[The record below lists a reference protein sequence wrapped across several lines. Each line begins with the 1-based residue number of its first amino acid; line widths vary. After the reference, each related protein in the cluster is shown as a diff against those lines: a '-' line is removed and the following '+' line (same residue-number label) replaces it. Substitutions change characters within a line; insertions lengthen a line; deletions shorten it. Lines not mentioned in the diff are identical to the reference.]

1 MPLAPEGGLT
11 LDGTHGI
18 LNGIGYELHP
28 EFVCG
33 CCVVMNE
40 GEKSNQECI
49 DRPCYTTSQRA
60 ALSKGMLTA
69 YTIIPQHQQMMMR

>member
-28 EFVCG
+28 EFCLRLLCG
-33 CCVVMNE
+33 YE
-40 GEKSNQECI
+40 
-49 DRPCYTTSQRA
+49 
-60 ALSKGMLTA
+60 
-69 YTIIPQHQQMMMR
+69 